1 MDELL
6 KLTKENNEMLKQIIA
21 YINYINGHA
30 SNENE
35 NDFIRN
41 VIANLISN
49 NLIER

>member
-49 NLIER
+49 NLIGR